1 MRKAFSSANRAS
13 RARWVVVVALASVAC
28 CASCAN
34 KTNDAQPVTHNPDIG
49 GLASRSEAGTEA
61 YVCNFG
67 YDSDP
72 GATVTPVD
80 LTSRVADTP
89 ITTGTLPDALAATP
103 DGRYLL
109 VADDGQDLLTVLDT
123 SDGDVRAQITVG
135 VEPDAV
141 AISPDGRLALV
152 ANSEDGTVTPVDL
165 ENFTAGKALR
175 VGAQPDAIAIGGPGG
190 QTAIVANL
198 GSNSVTPIDLK
209 TMTSGPPISVGD
221 EPDAIALDPD
231 RDEALVTNL
240 GSGNATFL
248 DMTTLAP
255 GPEIALGI
263 APTGVATEADY
274 GSNGPVAWVS
284 GGESLVAVSFDR
296 TGLLGRNY
304 PVGHLAEDVAI
315 TNSGATAWVA
325 DNDPY
330 VTEID
335 LSNGRTLV
343 TVHVGGRPSAIVIPP
358 PHS

>member
-1 MRKAFSSANRAS
+1 MRNAFSSANSAS
-13 RARWVVVVALASVAC
+13 RTRWVLVVAVASVAC

-49 GLASRSEAGTEA
+49 GLASRAGAGTEA

-72 GATVTPVD
+72 GATITPVD
-80 LTSRVADTP
+80 LTRQVADTP

-103 DGRYLL
+103 DSRYLL
-109 VADDGQDLLTVLDT
+109 VADEGQDLLTVLDT
-123 SDGDVRAQITVG
+123 SNGDVRAQITVG

-141 AISPDGRLALV
+141 AVSPNGLLALV
-152 ANSEDGTVTPVDL
+152 ANSDDGTVTPVDL
-165 ENFTAGKALR
+165 QNFTAGKALR

-190 QTAIVANL
+190 ETAIVANL
-198 GSNSVTPIDLK
+198 GSNSVTPIDLQ
-209 TMTSGPPISVGD
+209 TMTPGTPIAVGD
-221 EPDAIALDPD
+221 EPDAIALDPG
-231 RDEALVTNL
+231 RGEALVTNL

-255 GPEIALGI
+255 GPEVALGI

-274 GSNGPVAWVS
+274 DSNGPVAWVS
-284 GGESLVAVSFDR
+284 GGDSLLAVSFDQ
-296 TGLLGRNY
+296 TALLGRSY
-304 PVGHLAEDVAI
+304 PVGHLAEAVAI
-315 TNSGATAWVA
+315 TNSGEDAWVA

-330 VTEID
+330 ITEID
-335 LSNGRTLV
+335 LADGRTLE

-358 PHS
+358 PYS